1 MHYRRNFDINH
12 RPVFFK
18 INKKCLSL
26 NTIDLPNMKF
36 GIYQGKSTCPRMT
49 GICRNAFCNL
59 DIVEWFSFKKKI
71 ASRKKKFGE
80 KNCLQL
86 KCKQQL
92 S

>member
-49 GICRNAFCNL
+49 G
-59 DIVEWFSFKKKI
+59 VEMLPVIWTLLNGFSFKKKN
-71 ASRKKKFGE
+71 RVTE
-80 KNCLQL
+80 KNILG
-86 KCKQQL
+86 KKL
-92 S
+92 SATKM

>member
-49 GICRNAFCNL
+49 GTCICKNASCNL
-59 DIVEWFSFKKKI
+59 DIVEWFF
-71 ASRKKKFGE
+71 
-80 KNCLQL
+80 L
-86 KCKQQL
+86 
-92 S
+92 

>member
-49 GICRNAFCNL
+49 GVEMLPVIWTC
-59 DIVEWFSFKKKI
+59 IVEWFF
-71 ASRKKKFGE
+71 
-80 KNCLQL
+80 L
-86 KCKQQL
+86 
-92 S
+92 

>member
-49 GICRNAFCNL
+49 GICRNASCNL
-59 DIVEWFSFKKKI
+59 DIVEWFFFLKK
-71 ASRKKKFGE
+71 SRTEKKFWE